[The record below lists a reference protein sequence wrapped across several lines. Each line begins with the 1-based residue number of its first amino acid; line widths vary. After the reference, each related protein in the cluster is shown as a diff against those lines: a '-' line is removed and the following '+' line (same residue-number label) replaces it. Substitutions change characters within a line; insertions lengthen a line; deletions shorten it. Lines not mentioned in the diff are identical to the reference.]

1 MAPMHEKNRRWS
13 DEMTRLL
20 VPLIILAGVSTAFAQ
35 SGSDL
40 GVTQAKPR
48 KVAVDE
54 VQIQQETGQLHP
66 KPKPADPANAG
77 KSAPEGTTPTPAG
90 STSPNTCDSK
100 NASSQACY
108 TATQQGR
115 AK

>member
-1 MAPMHEKNRRWS
+1 MYEKNRRWS

-20 VPLIILAGVSTAFAQ
+20 VPLIILAGISTAFAQ

-40 GVTQAKPR
+40 DVTQAKSR
-48 KVAVDE
+48 KLAVDE
-54 VQIQQETGQLHP
+54 VQIQQEAGQLH
-66 KPKPADPANAG
+66 PKPADPANVG
-77 KSAPEGTTPTPAG
+77 KSAPEGASSTPAG
-90 STSPNTCDSK
+90 STSPDTCDSR

-108 TATQQGR
+108 TATQQGH

>member
-1 MAPMHEKNRRWS
+1 MKNRRWS

-40 GVTQAKPR
+40 DVTQAKSR

-54 VQIQQETGQLHP
+54 VQVQQEKGQLHP
-66 KPKPADPANAG
+66 KAKSSDPANAD
-77 KSAPEGTTPTPAG
+77 KNAPEGTPPTPAG
-90 STSPNTCDSK
+90 STSPDTCDSR

-108 TATQQGR
+108 TATQQGH